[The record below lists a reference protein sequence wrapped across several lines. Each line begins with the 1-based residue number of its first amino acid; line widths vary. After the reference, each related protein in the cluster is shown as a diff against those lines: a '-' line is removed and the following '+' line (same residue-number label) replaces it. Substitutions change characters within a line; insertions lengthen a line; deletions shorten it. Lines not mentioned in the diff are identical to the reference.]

1 MLDWGE
7 GPPRGPS
14 IQMTTSPNCQKTHKN
29 IRYHQNPDLFTRAQL
44 VCFVIIGSICIQ
56 TRTYQTIKAEGMLSL
71 RNAGILRRASEENP
85 VHVFEQEEENLTY
98 SANNTTLIQYEILLA
113 KAAPLIPR
121 PDLNTKTQ
129 QSGKCSKEATAAL
142 NIIGKTMFWVCKNL
156 KIE

>member
-1 MLDWGE
+1 
-7 GPPRGPS
+7 
-14 IQMTTSPNCQKTHKN
+14 
-29 IRYHQNPDLFTRAQL
+29 
-44 VCFVIIGSICIQ
+44 
-56 TRTYQTIKAEGMLSL
+56 MLSL
-71 RNAGILRRASEENP
+71 KNAGILRRASEENP

-98 SANNTTLIQYEILLA
+98 SANNTALIQYEILLA

-129 QSGKCSKEATAAL
+129 QSGTCSKEMTAVL